1 MNAKQTADELR
12 PRVRAAMP
20 DVRAALERLA
30 RIPSLSAPGYDPAP
44 VRETARV
51 TAELFTAAGVNTR
64 VLEREG
70 AHPAV
75 VGRVEGPKGSPT
87 VLLYAHHDVQ
97 PPGPRDRWRTDPF
110 TPTESGGRLYGRGVA
125 DDKAGIAA
133 HLAALRAYG
142 GRPPCSVALFIEGEE
157 ESGSGHLVDF
167 LGAEKE
173 TLRCDAV
180 IIADSSNWRIGE
192 PAITTTLRATHS
204 SPSRCASV
212 TMPCTAANSVAWYR
226 TRSWS

>member
-1 MNAKQTADELR
+1 
-12 PRVRAAMP
+12 
-20 DVRAALERLA
+20 
-30 RIPSLSAPGYDPAP
+30 
-44 VRETARV
+44 
-51 TAELFTAAGVNTR
+51 
-64 VLEREG
+64 
-70 AHPAV
+70 
-75 VGRVEGPKGSPT
+75 
-87 VLLYAHHDVQ
+87 
-97 PPGPRDRWRTDPF
+97 
-110 TPTESGGRLYGRGVA
+110 
-125 DDKAGIAA
+125 
-133 HLAALRAYG
+133 
-142 GRPPCSVALFIEGEE
+142 
-157 ESGSGHLVDF
+157 VDF